1 MRRLGQR
8 GSGAAG
14 QLSGAAAGAALLLLG
29 LAGIGAAHAQGRGRD
44 VVLATTTSVRDAG
57 LLDAILPRFE
67 RESAIAVKVIAVGS
81 GQAMELGRRGE
92 ADILILHDPDGEAR
106 FVADGY
112 GVDRRLLMHNEFVLV
127 GPSADPARV
136 RGLSIAGAF
145 RAIARAEAPFVSRGD
160 RSGTH
165 SKEQA
170 LWALCG
176 VVPARSWHRES
187 GQGMGATLVIADQL
201 RAYTLTDIGTLL
213 GHQAPLDLPVLV
225 EGDSAL
231 RNPYHVILAN
241 PERFPRVRAA
251 EARALQDYLLS
262 PGTQRAIGEFR
273 RQDFGRSL
281 FVPAR

>member
-1 MRRLGQR
+1 MPVD
-8 GSGAAG
+8 APAP
-14 QLSGAAAGAALLLLG
+14 A
-29 LAGIGAAHAQGRGRD
+29 RD
-44 VVLATTTSVRDAG
+44 IVLATTTSVRDAG

-67 RESAIAVKVIAVGS
+67 RESGITVKIVAVGS

-92 ADILILHDPDGEAR
+92 ADILILHDPEGEAR

-112 GVDRRLLMHNEFVLV
+112 GVDRRPLMANEFVLV

-136 RGLSIAGAF
+136 GGLRVVEAF
-145 RAIARAEAPFVSRGD
+145 RAIARAAAPFVSRGD

-170 LWALCG
+170 LWALSG
-176 VVPARSWHRES
+176 MALAGPWYREA

-213 GHQAPLDLPVLV
+213 GHKAPLDLPILV

-241 PERFPRVRAA
+241 PDRFARVRAA
-251 EARALQDYLLS
+251 EARALWDYLLS
-262 PGTQRAIGEFR
+262 PETQRAIGEFR
-273 RQDFGRSL
+273 KREFGRSL
-281 FVPAR
+281 FVPEKT

>member
-1 MRRLGQR
+1 MRLGR
-8 GSGAAG
+8 AG
-14 QLSGAAAGAALLLLG
+14 GRQNGRAAAGAALLLLALG
-29 LAGIGAAHAQGRGRD
+29 GGEARAQARD
-44 VVLATTTSVRDAG
+44 IVLATTTSVRDAG

-67 RESAIAVKVIAVGS
+67 RESGITVKVVAVGS

-92 ADILILHDPDGEAR
+92 ADLLILHDPAAEAQ
-106 FVADGY
+106 FMTDGY
-112 GVDRRLLMHNEFVLV
+112 GVDRRPLMHNEFVLV
-127 GPSADPARV
+127 GPSADPAGV
-136 RGLSIAGAF
+136 RGLPVVEAF
-145 RAIARAEAPFVSRGD
+145 RAIARAGARFVSRGD

-165 SKEQA
+165 VREQS
-170 LWALCG
+170 LWALSG
-176 VVPARSWHRES
+176 VAPARLWYRES

-213 GHQAPLDLPVLV
+213 GHQAPLDLPILV

-231 RNPYHVILAN
+231 VNPYHVILAN

-251 EARALQDYLLS
+251 EARALQEYLLS
-262 PGTQRAIGEFR
+262 PETQRAIGEFR